1 MVLFSAAAF
10 SQMPGGGM
18 GGGSGSF
25 MGFENHNVN
34 HDLIIPQIAV
44 GQHYVTNLLLL
55 NIGNS
60 QAMTWVTPQNL
71 VTTGK
76 VYFYRQDGTR
86 LLVSINGGT
95 PASEFA
101 FSLDPSKSVYCT
113 VSSKDSDTSGW
124 ALVDVDE
131 PATGS
136 GWGMM
141 DGQTMT
147 RGMRLMANVFYTYSG
162 SGQPTSRVGVVPSMY
177 EMGRFATS
185 IISAQSRDD
194 LYTGVAIVNTGANS
208 ATVTLRLKDSNG
220 SVLATTPLD
229 IKSGNQTAK
238 FLNELFSTKIPTDF
252 QGVLEVSSGDD
263 GIVTMG
269 LLVSQGIMTSVPM
282 MLYGQVSMMP

>member
-1 MVLFSAAAF
+1 MRFCRSVSVFLMLTMFLFSAAAF
-10 SQMPGGGM
+10 PQMPGGGM
-18 GGGSGSF
+18 GGGSGSI
-25 MGFENHNVN
+25 MGYENRNVN
-34 HDLIIPQIAV
+34 HDLVIPQVAV

-101 FSLDPSKSVYCT
+101 FSLDPSKAAYYT

-177 EMGRFATS
+177 EMGKFATA

-229 IKSGNQTAK
+229 IKAGN
-238 FLNELFSTKIPTDF
+238 
-252 QGVLEVSSGDD
+252 
-263 GIVTMG
+263 
-269 LLVSQGIMTSVPM
+269 
-282 MLYGQVSMMP
+282 